1 MKTCQVLQDS
11 FSFSFQTYRFH
22 FLSTFQPSV
31 RFEACRGLYRLSLI
45 KENSCLIQLM
55 DALLDSLP
63 LAQSLQ
69 SKENSHGRRQEPSA
83 REYFSILCRL
93 VDGLPT
99 VEGGQKVQ
107 LDGWFCCVSVLLLL
121 FLAINSV
128 RFGLQFSGCQKNSHS
143 ENRGFKE
150 NYACIIFKVN

>member
-1 MKTCQVLQDS
+1 MPCLYISKTCCLTRGLFFVVKNSKHSSLLTVGVLCFQFQPSVRFETSWDLSVGIHIQHPS
-11 FSFSFQTYRFH
+11 FNYNGLSFC
-22 FLSTFQPSV
+22 FQPSV
-31 RFEACRGLYRLSLI
+31 RFEACRGLYKLSLI

-69 SKENSHGRRQEPSA
+69 SKENFHGRRQEPSA

-99 VEGGQKVQ
+99 VEGRKVKICHV
-107 LDGWFCCVSVLLLL
+107 F
-121 FLAINSV
+121 F
-128 RFGLQFSGCQKNSHS
+128 F
-143 ENRGFKE
+143 
-150 NYACIIFKVN
+150 

>member
-1 MKTCQVLQDS
+1 MNELLDFLGRAASADYSS
-11 FSFSFQTYRFH
+11 FLLLSNCIKDKNKEWRDK
-22 FLSTFQPSV
+22 FLSFFHFQPSV

-69 SKENSHGRRQEPSA
+69 SKENTHGRRQEAGA

-99 VEGGQKVQ
+99 LESGQKVQ
-107 LDGWFCCVSVLLLL
+107 HV
-121 FLAINSV
+121 
-128 RFGLQFSGCQKNSHS
+128 
-143 ENRGFKE
+143 
-150 NYACIIFKVN
+150 Y

>member
-1 MKTCQVLQDS
+1 MGLVVVCLV
-11 FSFSFQTYRFH
+11 
-22 FLSTFQPSV
+22 FLVSVITVHHVAYYNNFTLNKLHCPFQPSV

-69 SKENSHGRRQEPSA
+69 SRENSHGRRQEPSA
-83 REYFSILCRL
+83 REYFAILCRL

-99 VEGGQKVQ
+99 VEGGQKVRA
-107 LDGWFCCVSVLLLL
+107 LLLSSVLTRI
-121 FLAINSV
+121 A
-128 RFGLQFSGCQKNSHS
+128 GL
-143 ENRGFKE
+143 
-150 NYACIIFKVN
+150 

>member
-1 MKTCQVLQDS
+1 MTNIFIQIKLNLTELCCSSSLS
-11 FSFSFQTYRFH
+11 F
-22 FLSTFQPSV
+22 FQPSV

-69 SKENSHGRRQEPSA
+69 SKEISRGRRQEPNA

-99 VEGGQKVQ
+99 AEGGEKVH
-107 LDGWFCCVSVLLLL
+107 LM
-121 FLAINSV
+121 
-128 RFGLQFSGCQKNSHS
+128 
-143 ENRGFKE
+143 
-150 NYACIIFKVN
+150 